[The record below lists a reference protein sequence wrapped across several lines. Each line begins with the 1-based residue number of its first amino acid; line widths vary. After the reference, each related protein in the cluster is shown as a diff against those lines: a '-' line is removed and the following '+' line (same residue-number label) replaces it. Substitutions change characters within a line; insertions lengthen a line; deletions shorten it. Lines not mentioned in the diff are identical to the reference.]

1 MLHLHRTA
9 AVAKLPCSPL
19 KIGQR
24 RSQSLLGVAAFPPDA
39 PARQTVP
46 IMSRIGQCA
55 GAVALATMLAASA
68 PDASEAAK
76 SGGRTGGSNFSRS
89 RTERAAP
96 RAQAPA
102 PQVNNYYASPSPFG
116 FSPFGL
122 SPFGFSPF
130 GFGFGPTVVVGGGG
144 GIGLFSIIFDIMLL
158 GIVFTA
164 ISSVFS
170 AFQNR
175 GTDKKRDDDGW

>member
-1 MLHLHRTA
+1 MLICC
-9 AVAKLPCSPL
+9 CS
-19 KIGQR
+19 
-24 RSQSLLGVAAFPPDA
+24 
-39 PARQTVP
+39 T
-46 IMSRIGQCA
+46 
-55 GAVALATMLAASA
+55 
-68 PDASEAAK
+68 
-76 SGGRTGGSNFSRS
+76 
-89 RTERAAP
+89 
-96 RAQAPA
+96 

-116 FSPFGL
+116 F

-164 ISSVFS
+164 ITSVFS

-175 GTDKKRDDDGW
+175 GNDKKRDDDGW